1 MLVVAAVVA
10 AVVAVVV
17 AVVVVVMAVA
27 VRHLRRDLD
36 LRRAEAEVL
45 ADLLHVGVPLQ
56 QLLVVGGEVA
66 VDDAEPRLA
75 ERERQRDG
83 ALVGADAEHAGRQE
97 GGLDVRDL
105 RGVDAA
111 ATRRWHACTQAR
123 RRRARGGRAVAPH
136 TAS

>member
-1 MLVVAAVVA
+1 MVVVV
-10 AVVAVVV
+10 VVV
-17 AVVVVVMAVA
+17 AVVVMVVVMAVA
-27 VRHLRRDLD
+27 ARHLRGGLD

-83 ALVGADAEHAGRQE
+83 ALVGPDAEHAGGQE
-97 GGLDVRDL
+97 GGLDV
-105 RGVDAA
+105 
-111 ATRRWHACTQAR
+111 
-123 RRRARGGRAVAPH
+123 
-136 TAS
+136 